1 MGEYDARGQ
10 DAFLSE
16 YGFGQSRRRYVVV
29 ADRPPKWAT
38 APAVNWKAPQ
48 CCDPPREKPIPYYEV
63 CGEPA
68 AIDTYT
74 WHRTHYFCEAHRA
87 EADIVFE
94 K

>member
-1 MGEYDARGQ
+1 MGNRT
-10 DAFLSE
+10 
-16 YGFGQSRRRYVVV
+16 RRELEGAAMLR
-29 ADRPPKWAT
+29 AMLAH
-38 APAVNWKAPQ
+38 
-48 CCDPPREKPIPYYEV
+48 PPREKPIPYYEV